1 MSSQSLSGWDFFYSI
16 LHCFD
21 DFRSSCW
28 SAQMTSLC
36 ISGLNFVLCLP
47 VCIHGHS
54 LALYLTQHHFSPSS
68 SKLWMWFWF
77 LCFVW
82 RRWIAFTQYLHLA
95 HVMPTFS
102 HPWVFYSCLTG
113 IVSRT
118 STCFIL
124 LFTFTSPICAH
135 TFCPLFC
142 FLYDDDLCMPATLK
156 FRPPAGNFRKKKSN
170 CLKLVAID

>member
-1 MSSQSLSGWDFFYSI
+1 MSSQSLSGWDFLYSI

-82 RRWIAFTQYLHLA
+82 RRWISFTQYLHSA
-95 HVMPTFS
+95 HVMPTFL
-102 HPWVFYSCLTG
+102 HPWVFYSSVWLELYRGQALVSFCCSCLHLPFAL
-113 IVSRT
+113 ILSVP
-118 STCFIL
+118 CFASCM
-124 LFTFTSPICAH
+124 TTICA
-135 TFCPLFC
+135 CLQ
-142 FLYDDDLCMPATLK
+142 
-156 FRPPAGNFRKKKSN
+156 RWSSIPPPGTSKKSN
-170 CLKLVAID
+170 CLKFVAID